1 MRLRQCA
8 AFGVITTNS
17 IAQGDN
23 RSICLD
29 TIIRCGATFYR
40 AYSNKHWPR
49 LAGITVSIIWGYK
62 GQWIKGGI
70 LDDTSVNGI
79 TSFLSSN
86 AEVSEE
92 PFCLLTK
99 TGDAFRGTEARGLG
113 FVLEPDVAAEIVAK
127 SPHEMEVIH
136 PYLTGE
142 DLNSRFDQSC
152 SRQIINFRAWPKER
166 AALYPKC
173 FQIVTET
180 VKPFRETITK
190 QIHEVDYWKFWD
202 KRLDCYSAISHL
214 PRVLVR
220 SQVGNMHSLAFF
232 EPTIVFSHKVLIFG
246 FSTYAVFNVL
256 QSTLHE
262 VWARYFSG
270 ASLRTDM
277 CYSTKRCFDTFVFPI
292 HDYRREVNYHCIM
305 ESVGERYY
313 MLRRTI
319 MRQRQVGLTKIC
331 NYFHDPDE
339 TSTDIAELRRLHVEM
354 DQAVAAAYGW
364 QDMIRGAGDE
374 ERKKTIFPLL
384 APRIPHPAPRSSA
397 PRLDHGFHATKQ
409 GTRYTISET
418 ARREVLDRLLELNHQ
433 RYAEEVADGLHEK
446 KASKHTGAK
455 HTPRAATTNAG
466 ASGQLD
472 AFANIEDGEREAGSE
487 ERKTGKRGTGG
498 EEREES
504 LLRAC

>member
-1 MRLRQCA
+1 
-8 AFGVITTNS
+8 
-17 IAQGDN
+17 
-23 RSICLD
+23 
-29 TIIRCGATFYR
+29 
-40 AYSNKHWPR
+40 
-49 LAGITVSIIWGYK
+49 
-62 GQWIKGGI
+62 
-70 LDDTSVNGI
+70 
-79 TSFLSSN
+79 
-86 AEVSEE
+86 
-92 PFCLLTK
+92 
-99 TGDAFRGTEARGLG
+99 
-113 FVLEPDVAAEIVAK
+113 
-127 SPHEMEVIH
+127 
-136 PYLTGE
+136 
-142 DLNSRFDQSC
+142 
-152 SRQIINFRAWPKER
+152 
-166 AALYPKC
+166 
-173 FQIVTET
+173 
-180 VKPFRETITK
+180 
-190 QIHEVDYWKFWD
+190 
-202 KRLDCYSAISHL
+202 
-214 PRVLVR
+214 
-220 SQVGNMHSLAFF
+220 
-232 EPTIVFSHKVLIFG
+232 
-246 FSTYAVFNVL
+246 
-256 QSTLHE
+256 
-262 VWARYFSG
+262 
-270 ASLRTDM
+270 
-277 CYSTKRCFDTFVFPI
+277 
-292 HDYRREVNYHCIM
+292 
-305 ESVGERYY
+305 
-313 MLRRTI
+313 